1 MTDQKLYEPVRV
13 TRTIGGRTLTLETG
27 RMARQADGSVLATYG
42 ETTLLA
48 TTVSAPGRPD
58 IDFFPLTVEYREK
71 TYAAGKVP
79 GGFFKREM
87 RPRDH
92 EVLIARS
99 IDRPVRPLFPDGY
112 RDEVQIIVT
121 VFSYDRESEP
131 DTLAGVAA
139 MAALTLSSI
148 PFQGPGATVRVGRVD
163 DQFVLNPTTQQ
174 MGTSTLDLIIAGTPD
189 AVTMVEAG
197 AMELSE
203 QVMADAIEFGH
214 QAIVEICGMVKELH
228 ARAGKPKQEV
238 KTPGANPFTAQVQV
252 HREALTA
259 AMATPGKHA
268 KSKAVKTL
276 VSEKL
281 KALAAGVPEAER
293 VVAEKQLKTAFHD
306 LEGSIER
313 GNIAQRGVRADGRGL
328 RDIRP
333 INIELGVLART
344 HGSALFTRGET
355 QALVTV
361 TLGTGRDEQII
372 DGLQDEYSKRFML
385 HYNFPPFSVGEVRR
399 LVGTS
404 RREIGHGNLAERAV
418 NAVMP
423 PPEQFPYSA
432 RVVSEILES
441 NGSSS
446 MASVCGSSLALFDAG
461 CPLRSPVAGIAMGL
475 IKEGD
480 KFFVLSDILGSEDHN
495 GDMDFKVAGTVD
507 GVTALQMDIKVKG
520 LSGSL
525 LRSALEQAREGR
537 LHILGR
543 MADAIGQARE
553 GVSKWAP
560 VLVLKQIPV
569 EKIGFLIGPGGK
581 TIKALQAQF
590 LVRIEVNDDGA
601 VTIAGGPGSDLP
613 AAVAQIEAIC
623 GDAELGGVYKGKV
636 VSIREFGAFVEIFP
650 GKEGLLHVSEMGKA
664 GSFVKKIDDVMKIGD
679 VVEVKV
685 VNIDDIGR
693 VRLSMNLEAPIGGG
707 PGGGGGDRGGR
718 GGDRGPKADRQ
729 MPNVG
734 EIYEGDVTALKPYGA
749 FIEVLPGTEGLCH
762 VSEMGAG
769 FVKDPA
775 DVVSV
780 GQKVKVKVLEI
791 EEGSGRI
798 RLSIKQAD
806 PNYVAQAVG
815 VGGGEGGEGGGSR
828 GPGGGGQGGG
838 GHDRDRGHGGG
849 DRGGRGDRGGGRD
862 RGPRR

>member
-1 MTDQKLYEPVRV
+1 MSDPKLYEPVRV
-13 TRTIGGRTLTLETG
+13 SRTVGGRPMTLETG
-27 RMARQADGSVLATYG
+27 RMAKQADGSVFATYG
-42 ETTLLA
+42 ETSVLA
-48 TTVSAPGRPD
+48 TAQSAPGRPD

-112 RDEVQIIVT
+112 RDEVQLIIT

-131 DTLAGVAA
+131 DNLAGVAA

-148 PFQGPGATVRVGRVD
+148 PFQGPGAAVRVGRVD
-163 DQFVLNPTTQQ
+163 DQFVINPTTTQ
-174 MGTSTLDLIIAGTPD
+174 MASSTLDLVIAGTPE

-197 AMELSE
+197 AMELPE
-203 QVMADAIEFGH
+203 QVMADAILFGH
-214 QAIVEICGMVKELH
+214 QAIIEICGMIAEL
-228 ARAGKPKQEV
+228 AAKAGKPKQAV
-238 KTPGANPFTAQVQV
+238 TPPPANPWTAKVQA
-252 HREALTA
+252 HRAALVA

-268 KSKAVKTL
+268 KSKAVKTF
-276 VSEKL
+276 VSETV
-281 KALAAGVPEAER
+281 KALVAPLPELER
-293 VVAEKQLKTAFHD
+293 LPAEKLVKTAFHD
-306 LEGSIER
+306 LEGEIER
-313 GNIAQRGVRADGRGL
+313 QGIAERGVRADGRGL

-355 QALVTV
+355 QALVTI

-399 LVGTS
+399 LTGTS

-423 PPEQFPYSA
+423 PPEEFPYSA

-446 MASVCGSSLALFDAG
+446 MASVCGASLALFDAG

-495 GDMDFKVAGTVD
+495 GDMDFKVAGTKD

-520 LSGSL
+520 LSGAL
-525 LRSALEQAREGR
+525 LQQALEQAREGR

-543 MADAIGQARE
+543 MAEAIDAARP

-581 TIKALQAQF
+581 TIKGLQAQF
-590 LVRIEVNDDGA
+590 NVRIEVNDDGA
-601 VTIAGGPGSDLP
+601 VTVAGGPGSDLP

-623 GDAELGGVYKGKV
+623 GDAELGGIYKGKV

-650 GKEGLLHVSEMGKA
+650 GKEGLLHVSEMGK
-664 GSFVKKIDDVMKIGD
+664 GGGFVKKIDDVMKIGD

-693 VRLSMNLEAPIGGG
+693 VRLSMNLEAPLGG
-707 PGGGGGDRGGR
+707 PGGGGGGDRGGR
-718 GGDRGPKADRQ
+718 GDRGPKADRQ

-734 EIYEGDVTALKPYGA
+734 EVYEGEVTALKPYGA

-769 FVKDPA
+769 YVKDPA

-780 GQKVKVKVLEI
+780 GQKVQVKVLEV
-791 EEGSGRI
+791 EESGRI
-798 RLSIKQAD
+798 RLSMKQAD
-806 PNYVAQAVG
+806 PNYRDQPVATG
-815 VGGGEGGEGGGSR
+815 GREGGGGGGERRGGDSGG
-828 GPGGGGQGGG
+828 
-838 GHDRDRGHGGG
+838 RDRPRH
-849 DRGGRGDRGGGRD
+849 RGRGDRRD
-862 RGPRR
+862 

>member
-1 MTDQKLYEPVRV
+1 MSDPKLYEAIRV
-13 TRTIGGRTLTLETG
+13 SRQIGGRTMTLETG
-27 RMARQADGSVLATYG
+27 RMARQADGSVFATYG
-42 ETTLLA
+42 ETSLLA
-48 TTVSAPGRPD
+48 TAQSAPGRPD

-112 RDEVQIIVT
+112 RDEVQLIVT
-121 VFSYDRESEP
+121 VCSYDRDSEP
-131 DTLAGVAA
+131 DNLAGVAA

-148 PFQGPGATVRVGRVD
+148 PFQGPGAAVRVGRVD
-163 DQFVLNPTTQQ
+163 EQFVVNPTTTQ
-174 MGTSTLDLIIAGTPD
+174 MATSTLDLVVAGTAD

-197 AMELSE
+197 AMELPE
-203 QVMADAIEFGH
+203 QVMADAILFGH
-214 QAIVEICGMVKELH
+214 QAIVEICGMISELA
-228 ARAGKPKQEV
+228 ARAGKPKQSV
-238 KTPGANPFTAQVQV
+238 TTPAPNPFTSAVAG
-252 HREALTA
+252 RRTALAA

-268 KSKAVKTL
+268 KSKAVKTF
-276 VSEKL
+276 VSEQIQ
-281 KALAAGVPEAER
+281 ALVAALPEAER
-293 VVAEKQLKTAFHD
+293 LPAEKQAKAAFHD
-306 LEGSIER
+306 LEGEIER
-313 GNIAQRGVRADGRGL
+313 KSIAERGVRADGRGL
-328 RDIRP
+328 KDIRP

-355 QALVTV
+355 QALVTI

-423 PPEQFPYSA
+423 PPEEFPYSA

-446 MASVCGSSLALFDAG
+446 MASVCGASLALFDAG

-475 IKEGD
+475 IKEGEQ
-480 KFFVLSDILGSEDHN
+480 FFVLSDILGSEDHN
-495 GDMDFKVAGTVD
+495 GDMDFKVAGTKD

-520 LSGSL
+520 LSGAL
-525 LRSALEQAREGR
+525 LGRALEQAREGR

-543 MADAIGQARE
+543 MAEAIDAARP

-581 TIKALQAQF
+581 TIKGLQAQF
-590 LVRIEVNDDGA
+590 NVRIEVNDDGA

-623 GDAELGGVYKGKV
+623 GDAELGAVYKGKV

-650 GKEGLLHVSEMGKA
+650 GKEGLLHVSEMGK
-664 GSFVKKIDDVMKIGD
+664 GGGFVKKIDDVMKIGD

-693 VRLSMNLEAPIGGG
+693 VRLSMNLEAPLGG
-707 PGGGGGDRGGR
+707 PGGGGGGDRGGR
-718 GGDRGPKADRQ
+718 GDRGPKADRQ

-734 EIYEGDVTALKPYGA
+734 EVYEGEVTALKPYGA

-769 FVKDPA
+769 YVKDPA

-780 GQKVKVKVLEI
+780 GQKVKVKVLDV
-791 EEGSGRI
+791 EESGRI
-798 RLSIKQAD
+798 RLSMKQAD
-806 PNYVAQAVG
+806 PNFQPVATG
-815 VGGGEGGEGGGSR
+815 GGDGGGEGGGGA
-828 GPGGGGQGGG
+828 GGGGRRDAGG
-838 GHDRDRGHGGG
+838 RDRH
-849 DRGGRGDRGGGRD
+849 RGGRGRGDRRD
-862 RGPRR
+862 

>member
-1 MTDQKLYEPVRV
+1 MSDPKLYEAIRV
-13 TRTIGGRTLTLETG
+13 SRQIGGRTMTLETG
-27 RMARQADGSVLATYG
+27 RMARQADGSVFATYG
-42 ETTLLA
+42 ETSLLA
-48 TTVSAPGRPD
+48 TAQSAPGRPD

-112 RDEVQIIVT
+112 RDEVQLIVT
-121 VFSYDRESEP
+121 VCSYDRDSEP
-131 DTLAGVAA
+131 DNLAGVAA

-148 PFQGPGATVRVGRVD
+148 PFQGPGAAVRVGRVD
-163 DQFVLNPTTQQ
+163 DQFVVNPTTTQ
-174 MGTSTLDLIIAGTPD
+174 MATSTLDLVVAGTAD

-197 AMELSE
+197 AMELPE
-203 QVMADAIEFGH
+203 QVMADAILFGH
-214 QAIVEICGMVKELH
+214 QAIVEICGMISELA
-228 ARAGKPKQEV
+228 ARAGKPKQSV
-238 KTPGANPFTAQVQV
+238 TTPAPNPFTSAVAG
-252 HREALTA
+252 RRTALAA

-268 KSKAVKTL
+268 KSKAVKTF
-276 VSEKL
+276 VSEQIQ
-281 KALAAGVPEAER
+281 ALVAALPEAER
-293 VVAEKQLKTAFHD
+293 LPAEKQAKAAFHD
-306 LEGSIER
+306 LEGEIER
-313 GNIAQRGVRADGRGL
+313 KSIAERGVRADGRGL
-328 RDIRP
+328 KDIRP

-355 QALVTV
+355 QALVTI

-423 PPEQFPYSA
+423 PPEEFPYSA

-446 MASVCGSSLALFDAG
+446 MASVCGASLALFDAG

-475 IKEGD
+475 IKEGEQ
-480 KFFVLSDILGSEDHN
+480 FFVLSDILGSEDHN
-495 GDMDFKVAGTVD
+495 GDMDFKVAGTKD

-520 LSGSL
+520 LSGAL
-525 LRSALEQAREGR
+525 LGRALEQAREGR

-543 MADAIGQARE
+543 MAEAIDAARP

-581 TIKALQAQF
+581 TIKGLQAQF
-590 LVRIEVNDDGA
+590 NVRIEVNDDGA

-623 GDAELGGVYKGKV
+623 GDAELGAVYKGKV

-650 GKEGLLHVSEMGKA
+650 GKEGLLHVSEMGK
-664 GSFVKKIDDVMKIGD
+664 GGGFVKKIDDVMKIGD

-693 VRLSMNLEAPIGGG
+693 VRLSMNLEAPLGG
-707 PGGGGGDRGGR
+707 PGGGGGGDRGGR
-718 GGDRGPKADRQ
+718 GDRGPKADRQ

-734 EIYEGDVTALKPYGA
+734 EVYEGEVTALKPYGA

-769 FVKDPA
+769 YVKDPA

-780 GQKVKVKVLEI
+780 GQKVKVKVLDV
-791 EEGSGRI
+791 EESGRI
-798 RLSIKQAD
+798 RLSMKQAD
-806 PNYVAQAVG
+806 PNFQPVATG
-815 VGGGEGGEGGGSR
+815 GEDGGGEGGGGA
-828 GPGGGGQGGG
+828 GGGGR
-838 GHDRDRGHGGG
+838 RD
-849 DRGGRGDRGGGRD
+849 GGGRD
-862 RGPRR
+862 RHRGGRGRGDRRD

>member
-1 MTDQKLYEPVRV
+1 
-13 TRTIGGRTLTLETG
+13 
-27 RMARQADGSVLATYG
+27 DGAVFASYG
-42 ETTLLA
+42 ETSLLA
-48 TTVSAPGRPD
+48 TAQSAPGRPD

-112 RDEVQIIVT
+112 RDEVQLIVT
-121 VFSYDRESEP
+121 VCSYDRESEP
-131 DTLAGVAA
+131 DNLAGVAA

-148 PFQGPGATVRVGRVD
+148 PFQGPGAAVRVGRVD
-163 DQFVLNPTTQQ
+163 EQFVLNPTTAQ
-174 MGTSTLDLIIAGTPD
+174 MAVSTLDLVIAGTAD

-197 AMELSE
+197 AMELPES
-203 QVMADAIEFGH
+203 VMADAILFGH
-214 QAIVEICGMVKELH
+214 QAIVGICGMIAELV
-228 ARAGKPKQEV
+228 AQAGKPKQAV
-238 KTPGANPFTAQVQV
+238 TPPAPNPWTAQVQA
-252 HREALTA
+252 HRAALA
-259 AMATPGKHA
+259 AALATPGKHA

-276 VSEKL
+276 VSEKI
-281 KALAAGVPEAER
+281 KALAGSLPDAER
-293 VVAEKQLKTAFHD
+293 IVAEKQLKSAFHD
-306 LEGSIER
+306 LEGENERRNIAER
-313 GNIAQRGVRADGRGL
+313 GARADGRGL
-328 RDIRP
+328 KDIRP

-344 HGSALFTRGET
+344 HGSSLFTRGET
-355 QALVTV
+355 QALVTI

-385 HYNFPPFSVGEVRR
+385 HYNFPPYSVGEVRR

-423 PPEQFPYSA
+423 PPEEFPYSA

-446 MASVCGSSLALFDAG
+446 MATVCGASLALFDAG

-480 KFFVLSDILGSEDHN
+480 EFFVLSDILGSEDHN
-495 GDMDFKVAGTVD
+495 GDMDFKVAGTAN

-520 LSGSL
+520 LSGAL
-525 LRSALEQAREGR
+525 LHRALEQAREGR
-537 LHILGR
+537 MHILGR
-543 MADAIGQARE
+543 MAEAIDAARP

-581 TIKALQAQF
+581 TIKGLQTQF
-590 LVRIEVNDDGA
+590 NVRIEVNDDGA
-601 VTIAGGPGSDLP
+601 VTVAGGPGSDLP

-623 GDAELGGVYKGKV
+623 GDAELGAVYKGKV

-650 GKEGLLHVSEMGKA
+650 GKEGLLHVSEMSKG
-664 GSFVKKIDDVMKIGD
+664 GGFVKKIDDVMKIGD

-693 VRLSMNLEAPIGGG
+693 VRLSMNLEAPLGG
-707 PGGGGGDRGGR
+707 PGGGGGGERGGR
-718 GGDRGPKADRQ
+718 PPMAERQ

-734 EIYEGDVTALKPYGA
+734 EVYEGEVTGLKPYGA

-762 VSEMGAG
+762 VSEMGTG
-769 FVKDPA
+769 YVKDPA

-780 GQKVKVKVLEI
+780 GDKVKVKVLDV
-791 EEGSGRI
+791 EESGRI

-806 PNYVAQAVG
+806 PNFKDQPVAT
-815 VGGGEGGEGGGSR
+815 
-828 GPGGGGQGGG
+828 
-838 GHDRDRGHGGG
+838 
-849 DRGGRGDRGGGRD
+849 GGRD
-862 RGPRR
+862 GG

>member
-1 MTDQKLYEPVRV
+1 MSDPKLYEAIRV
-13 TRTIGGRTLTLETG
+13 SRQIGGRTMTLETG
-27 RMARQADGSVLATYG
+27 RMARQADGSVFATYG
-42 ETTLLA
+42 ETSLLA
-48 TTVSAPGRPD
+48 TAQSAPGRPD

-112 RDEVQIIVT
+112 RDEVQLIVT
-121 VFSYDRESEP
+121 VCSYDRDSEP
-131 DTLAGVAA
+131 DNLAGVAA

-148 PFQGPGATVRVGRVD
+148 PFQGPGAAVRVGRVD
-163 DQFVLNPTTQQ
+163 DQFVVNPTTTQ
-174 MGTSTLDLIIAGTPD
+174 MATSTLDLVVAGTAD

-197 AMELSE
+197 AMELPE
-203 QVMADAIEFGH
+203 QVMADAILFGH
-214 QAIVEICGMVKELH
+214 QAIVEICGMISELA
-228 ARAGKPKQEV
+228 ARAGKPKQSV
-238 KTPGANPFTAQVQV
+238 TTPAPNPFTSAVAG
-252 HREALTA
+252 RRTALAA

-268 KSKAVKTL
+268 KSKAVKSF
-276 VSEKL
+276 VSEQIQ
-281 KALAAGVPEAER
+281 ALVAALPEAER
-293 VVAEKQLKTAFHD
+293 LPAEKQAKAAFHD
-306 LEGSIER
+306 LEGEIER
-313 GNIAQRGVRADGRGL
+313 KSIAERGVRADGRGL
-328 RDIRP
+328 KDIRP

-355 QALVTV
+355 QALVTI

-423 PPEQFPYSA
+423 PPEEFPYSA

-446 MASVCGSSLALFDAG
+446 MASVCGASLALFDAG

-475 IKEGD
+475 IKEGEQ
-480 KFFVLSDILGSEDHN
+480 FFVLSDILGSEDHN
-495 GDMDFKVAGTVD
+495 GDMDFKVAGTKD

-520 LSGSL
+520 LSGAL
-525 LRSALEQAREGR
+525 LGRALEQAREGR

-543 MADAIGQARE
+543 MAEAIDAARP

-581 TIKALQAQF
+581 TIKGLQAQF
-590 LVRIEVNDDGA
+590 NVRIEVNDDGA

-623 GDAELGGVYKGKV
+623 GDAELGAVYKGKV

-650 GKEGLLHVSEMGKA
+650 GKEGLLHVSEMGK
-664 GSFVKKIDDVMKIGD
+664 GGGFVKKIDDVMKIGD

-693 VRLSMNLEAPIGGG
+693 VRLSMNLEAPLGG
-707 PGGGGGDRGGR
+707 PGGGGGGDRGG
-718 GGDRGPKADRQ
+718 
-729 MPNVG
+729 
-734 EIYEGDVTALKPYGA
+734 
-749 FIEVLPGTEGLCH
+749 
-762 VSEMGAG
+762 
-769 FVKDPA
+769 
-775 DVVSV
+775 
-780 GQKVKVKVLEI
+780 
-791 EEGSGRI
+791 
-798 RLSIKQAD
+798 
-806 PNYVAQAVG
+806 
-815 VGGGEGGEGGGSR
+815 GGGWGGGGGGGGGSF
-828 GPGGGGQGGG
+828 GGFGGGSSGGGGGGG
-838 GHDRDRGHGGG
+838 SW
-849 DRGGRGDRGGGRD
+849 
-862 RGPRR
+862 

>member
-1 MTDQKLYEPVRV
+1 MSDPKLYEPIRV
-13 TRTIGGRTLTLETG
+13 SRDIGGRTMTLETG
-27 RMARQADGSVLATYG
+27 RMAKQADGSVFATYG
-42 ETTLLA
+42 ETSLLA
-48 TTVSAPGRPD
+48 TAQSAPGRPD

-92 EVLIARS
+92 EVLIARA

-112 RDEVQIIVT
+112 RDEVQLIVT
-121 VFSYDRESEP
+121 VCSYDRESEP
-131 DTLAGVAA
+131 DNLAGVAA

-148 PFQGPGATVRVGRVD
+148 PFQGPGASVRVGRVE
-163 DQFVLNPTTQQ
+163 DQFVLNPTTTQ
-174 MGTSTLDLIIAGTPD
+174 MATSTLDLVIAGTAD

-197 AMELSE
+197 AMELPE
-203 QVMADAIEFGH
+203 QVMADAILFGH
-214 QAIVEICGMVKELH
+214 QAIVEICRMISEL
-228 ARAGKPKQEV
+228 AAQAGKPKQDV
-238 KTPGANPFTAQVQV
+238 TPPAPNPFTSAVRAQ
-252 HREALTA
+252 RAAMTA
-259 AMATPGKHA
+259 ALATPGKHA
-268 KSKAVKTL
+268 KSKAVKAFVAEQIQAL
-276 VSEKL
+276 VGSLPADQKL
-281 KALAAGVPEAER
+281 
-293 VVAEKQLKTAFHD
+293 VAEKQAKSAFHD
-306 LEGSIER
+306 LEGDIER
-313 GNIAQRGVRADGRGL
+313 GNIVERGVRADGRGL
-328 RDIRP
+328 TQIRP

-399 LVGTS
+399 LTGTS

-423 PPEQFPYSA
+423 PPEDFPYSA

-446 MASVCGSSLALFDAG
+446 MASVCGASLALFDAG
-461 CPLRSPVAGIAMGL
+461 CPLRAPVAGIAMGL

-480 KFFVLSDILGSEDHN
+480 QFFVLSDILGSEDHN
-495 GDMDFKVAGTVD
+495 GDMDFKVAGTKD

-520 LSGSL
+520 LSGAL
-525 LRSALEQAREGR
+525 LQRALDQAREGR

-543 MADAIGQARE
+543 MAEAIDAARP

-569 EKIGFLIGPGGK
+569 DKIGFLIGPGGK
-581 TIKALQAQF
+581 TIKGLQAQF
-590 LVRIEVNDDGA
+590 NVRIEVNDDGA

-650 GKEGLLHVSEMGKA
+650 GKEGLLHVSEMGK
-664 GSFVKKIDDVMKIGD
+664 GGGFVKKIDDVMKVGD

-693 VRLSMNLEAPIGGG
+693 VRLSMNLDAPLGP
-707 PGGGGGDRGGR
+707 PGGGGERGGR
-718 GGDRGPKADRQ
+718 GERVPKAERQ

-734 EIYEGDVTALKPYGA
+734 EIYDGEVTALKPYGA

-769 FVKDPA
+769 YVKDPA

-780 GQKVKVKVLEI
+780 GQKVKVKVLDV
-791 EEGSGRI
+791 EESGRI
-798 RLSIKQAD
+798 RLSMKQAD
-806 PNYVAQAVG
+806 PNFPDQPVATG
-815 VGGGEGGEGGGSR
+815 GREGGGEGGGHREGGG
-828 GPGGGGQGGG
+828 GGGG
-838 GHDRDRGHGGG
+838 
-849 DRGGRGDRGGGRD
+849 GGGRD
-862 RGPRR
+862 RHRGRGRGDRRD

>member
-1 MTDQKLYEPVRV
+1 MSDPKLYEPVRV
-13 TRTIGGRTLTLETG
+13 SRTVGGRTMTLETG
-27 RMARQADGSVLATYG
+27 RMAKQADGSVFATYG
-42 ETTLLA
+42 ETSVLA
-48 TTVSAPGRPD
+48 TAQSAPGRPD

-112 RDEVQIIVT
+112 RDEVQLIIT
-121 VFSYDRESEP
+121 VCSYDRESEP
-131 DTLAGVAA
+131 DNLAGVAA

-148 PFQGPGATVRVGRVD
+148 PFQGPGAAVRVGRVD
-163 DQFVLNPTTQQ
+163 DQFVLNPTTTQ
-174 MGTSTLDLIIAGTPD
+174 MATSTLDLVIAGTPE

-197 AMELSE
+197 AMELPE
-203 QVMADAIEFGH
+203 QVMADAILFGH
-214 QAIVEICGMVKELH
+214 QAIIEICGMITEL
-228 ARAGKPKQEV
+228 AAQAGKPKQAV
-238 KTPGANPFTAQVQV
+238 TPPIPNPWTAKVQA
-252 HREALTA
+252 HRATLVA

-268 KSKAVKTL
+268 KSKAVKTF
-276 VSEKL
+276 VSETV
-281 KALAAGVPEAER
+281 KALVAPLTEAER
-293 VVAEKQLKTAFHD
+293 LPAEKLVKSAFHD
-306 LEGSIER
+306 LEGEIER
-313 GNIAQRGVRADGRGL
+313 KSIAERGVRADGRGL
-328 RDIRP
+328 KDIRP

-355 QALVTV
+355 QALVTI

-423 PPEQFPYSA
+423 PPEEFPYSA

-446 MASVCGSSLALFDAG
+446 MASVCGASLALFDAG

-495 GDMDFKVAGTVD
+495 GDMDFKVAGTKA

-520 LSGSL
+520 LSGAL
-525 LRSALEQAREGR
+525 LQQALEQAREGR

-543 MADAIGQARE
+543 MAEAIDAARP

-581 TIKALQAQF
+581 TIKGLQAQF

-601 VTIAGGPGSDLP
+601 VTVAGGPGSDLP
-613 AAVAQIEAIC
+613 GAVAQIEAIC
-623 GDAELGGVYKGKV
+623 GDAELGAVYKGKV

-650 GKEGLLHVSEMGKA
+650 GKEGLLHVSEMGK
-664 GSFVKKIDDVMKIGD
+664 GGGFVKKIDDVMKIGD

-693 VRLSMNLEAPIGGG
+693 VRLSMNLDAPLGG
-707 PGGGGGDRGGR
+707 PGGGGGGDRGGR
-718 GGDRGPKADRQ
+718 GDRGPKADRV

-734 EIYEGDVTALKPYGA
+734 EIYEGEVTALKPYGA

-769 FVKDPA
+769 YVKDPA

-780 GQKVKVKVLEI
+780 GQKVQVKVLEV
-791 EEGSGRI
+791 EESGRI
-798 RLSIKQAD
+798 RLSMKQAD
-806 PNYVAQAVG
+806 PNYRDQPVATG
-815 VGGGEGGEGGGSR
+815 GRDGGGGGGGGGGER
-828 GPGGGGQGGG
+828 
-838 GHDRDRGHGGG
+838 RGG
-849 DRGGRGDRGGGRD
+849 DGGGRD
-862 RGPRR
+862 RRPRGRGDRRD

>member
-1 MTDQKLYEPVRV
+1 MSDPKLYEAIRV
-13 TRTIGGRTLTLETG
+13 SRQIGGRTMTLETG
-27 RMARQADGSVLATYG
+27 RMARQADGSVFATYG
-42 ETTLLA
+42 ETSLLA
-48 TTVSAPGRPD
+48 TAQSAPGRPD

-112 RDEVQIIVT
+112 RDEVQLIVT
-121 VFSYDRESEP
+121 VCSYDRDSEP
-131 DTLAGVAA
+131 DNLAGVAA

-148 PFQGPGATVRVGRVD
+148 PFQGPGAAVRVGRVD
-163 DQFVLNPTTQQ
+163 DQFVVNPTTTQ
-174 MGTSTLDLIIAGTPD
+174 MATSTLDLVVAGTAD

-197 AMELSE
+197 AMELPE
-203 QVMADAIEFGH
+203 QVMADAILFGH
-214 QAIVEICGMVKELH
+214 QAIVEICGMISELA
-228 ARAGKPKQEV
+228 ARAGKPKQSV
-238 KTPGANPFTAQVQV
+238 TTPAPNPFTSAVAG
-252 HREALTA
+252 RRTALAA

-268 KSKAVKTL
+268 KSKAVKTF
-276 VSEKL
+276 VSEQIQ
-281 KALAAGVPEAER
+281 ALVAALPEAER
-293 VVAEKQLKTAFHD
+293 LPAEKQAKAAFHD
-306 LEGSIER
+306 LEGEIER
-313 GNIAQRGVRADGRGL
+313 KSIAERGVRADGRGL
-328 RDIRP
+328 KDIRP

-355 QALVTV
+355 QALVTI

-423 PPEQFPYSA
+423 PPEEFPYSA

-446 MASVCGSSLALFDAG
+446 MASVCGASLALFDAG

-475 IKEGD
+475 IKEGEQ
-480 KFFVLSDILGSEDHN
+480 FFVLSDILGSEDHN
-495 GDMDFKVAGTVD
+495 GDMDFKVAGTKD

-520 LSGSL
+520 LSGAL
-525 LRSALEQAREGR
+525 LGRALEQAREGR

-543 MADAIGQARE
+543 MAEAIDAARP

-581 TIKALQAQF
+581 TIKGLQAQF
-590 LVRIEVNDDGA
+590 NVRIEVNDDGA

-623 GDAELGGVYKGKV
+623 GDAELGAVYKGKV

-650 GKEGLLHVSEMGKA
+650 GKEGLLHVSEMGK
-664 GSFVKKIDDVMKIGD
+664 GGGFVKKIDDVMKIGD

-693 VRLSMNLEAPIGGG
+693 VRLSMNLEAPLGG
-707 PGGGGGDRGGR
+707 PGGGGGGDRGGR
-718 GGDRGPKADRQ
+718 GDRGPKADRQ

-734 EIYEGDVTALKPYGA
+734 EVYEGEVTALKPYGA

-769 FVKDPA
+769 YVKDPA

-780 GQKVKVKVLEI
+780 GQKVKVKVLDV
-791 EEGSGRI
+791 EESGRI
-798 RLSIKQAD
+798 RLSMKQAD
-806 PNYVAQAVG
+806 PNFQPVATG
-815 VGGGEGGEGGGSR
+815 GGDGGGEGG
-828 GPGGGGQGGG
+828 GGGGGGG
-838 GHDRDRGHGGG
+838 RRD
-849 DRGGRGDRGGGRD
+849 GGGRD
-862 RGPRR
+862 RHRGGRGRGDRRD

>member
-1 MTDQKLYEPVRV
+1 MSDPKLYEPIRV
-13 TRTIGGRTLTLETG
+13 SRDIGGRTMTLETG
-27 RMARQADGSVLATYG
+27 RMAKQADGAVFATYG
-42 ETTLLA
+42 ETSLLA
-48 TTVSAPGRPD
+48 TAQSAPGRPD

-112 RDEVQIIVT
+112 RDEVQLIVT
-121 VFSYDRESEP
+121 VCSYDRESEP
-131 DTLAGVAA
+131 DNLAGVAA

-148 PFQGPGATVRVGRVD
+148 PFQGPGASVRVGRVD
-163 DQFVLNPTTQQ
+163 DQFVLNPTTTQ
-174 MGTSTLDLIIAGTPD
+174 MATSTLDLVIAGTAD

-197 AMELSE
+197 AMELPE
-203 QVMADAIEFGH
+203 QVMADAILFGH
-214 QAIVEICGMVKELH
+214 QAIVEVCGMISEL
-228 ARAGKPKQEV
+228 AAQAGKPKQDV
-238 KTPGANPFTAQVQV
+238 TPPAPNPFTSAVQAQ
-252 HREALTA
+252 RAALAA

-268 KSKAVKTL
+268 KSKAVKGFVAEQVQAL
-276 VSEKL
+276 VGSR
-281 KALAAGVPEAER
+281 PQDER
-293 VVAEKQLKTAFHD
+293 LVAEKQAKAAFHD
-306 LEGSIER
+306 LEGDIER
-313 GNIAQRGVRADGRGL
+313 KNIAERGVRADGRGL
-328 RDIRP
+328 TQIRP

-355 QALVTV
+355 QALVTI

-399 LVGTS
+399 MTGTS

-423 PPEQFPYSA
+423 PPEEFPYSA

-446 MASVCGSSLALFDAG
+446 MASVCGASLALFDAG

-495 GDMDFKVAGTVD
+495 GDMDFKVAGTKD

-520 LSGSL
+520 LSGAL
-525 LRSALEQAREGR
+525 LQRALEQAREGR
-537 LHILGR
+537 MHILGR
-543 MADAIGQARE
+543 MAEAIDAARP

-581 TIKALQAQF
+581 TIKGLQAQF
-590 LVRIEVNDDGA
+590 NVRIEVNDDGA
-601 VTIAGGPGSDLP
+601 VTVAGGPGSDLP
-613 AAVAQIEAIC
+613 GAVAQIEAIC

-650 GKEGLLHVSEMGKA
+650 GKEGLLHVSEMGK
-664 GSFVKKIDDVMKIGD
+664 GGGFVKKIDDVMKIGD

-693 VRLSMNLEAPIGGG
+693 VRLSMNLDAPLGA
-707 PGGGGGDRGGR
+707 PGGGGDRGGR
-718 GGDRGPKADRQ
+718 GERVPKADRQ

-734 EIYEGDVTALKPYGA
+734 EIYEGEVTALKPYGA

-769 FVKDPA
+769 YVKDPA

-780 GQKVKVKVLEI
+780 GQKVKVKVLDV
-791 EEGSGRI
+791 EESGRI
-798 RLSIKQAD
+798 RLSMKQAD
-806 PNYVAQAVG
+806 PNFPDQPVATG
-815 VGGGEGGEGGGSR
+815 GREGGGEGGGRREGGG
-828 GPGGGGQGGG
+828 GG
-838 GHDRDRGHGGG
+838 
-849 DRGGRGDRGGGRD
+849 GGGRD
-862 RGPRR
+862 RHRGGRGRGDRRD

>member
-1 MTDQKLYEPVRV
+1 MSDPKLYEAIRV
-13 TRTIGGRTLTLETG
+13 SRQIGGRTMTLETG
-27 RMARQADGSVLATYG
+27 RMARQADGSVFATYG
-42 ETTLLA
+42 ETSLLA
-48 TTVSAPGRPD
+48 TAQSAPGRPD

-112 RDEVQIIVT
+112 RDEVQLIVT
-121 VFSYDRESEP
+121 VCSYDRDSEP
-131 DTLAGVAA
+131 DNLAGVAA

-148 PFQGPGATVRVGRVD
+148 PFQGPGAAVRVGRVD
-163 DQFVLNPTTQQ
+163 DQFVVNPTTTQ
-174 MGTSTLDLIIAGTPD
+174 MATSTLDLVVAGTAD

-197 AMELSE
+197 AMELPE
-203 QVMADAIEFGH
+203 QVMADAILFGH
-214 QAIVEICGMVKELH
+214 QAIVEICGMISELA
-228 ARAGKPKQEV
+228 ARAGKPKQSV
-238 KTPGANPFTAQVQV
+238 TTPAPNPFTSAVAG
-252 HREALTA
+252 RRTALAA

-268 KSKAVKTL
+268 KSKAVKTF
-276 VSEKL
+276 VSEQIQ
-281 KALAAGVPEAER
+281 ALVAALPEAER
-293 VVAEKQLKTAFHD
+293 LPAEKQAKAAFHD
-306 LEGSIER
+306 LEGEIER
-313 GNIAQRGVRADGRGL
+313 KSIAERGVRADGRGL
-328 RDIRP
+328 KDIRP

-355 QALVTV
+355 QALVTI

-423 PPEQFPYSA
+423 PPEEFPYSA

-446 MASVCGSSLALFDAG
+446 MASVCGASLALFDAG

-475 IKEGD
+475 IKEGEQ
-480 KFFVLSDILGSEDHN
+480 FFVLSDILGSEDHN
-495 GDMDFKVAGTVD
+495 GDMDFKVAGTKD

-520 LSGSL
+520 LSGAL
-525 LRSALEQAREGR
+525 LGRALEQAREGR

-543 MADAIGQARE
+543 MAEAIDAARP

-581 TIKALQAQF
+581 TIKGLQAQF
-590 LVRIEVNDDGA
+590 NVRIEVNDDGA

-623 GDAELGGVYKGKV
+623 GDAELGAVYKGKV

-650 GKEGLLHVSEMGKA
+650 GKEGLLHVSEMGK
-664 GSFVKKIDDVMKIGD
+664 GGGFVKKIDDVMKIGD

-693 VRLSMNLEAPIGGG
+693 VRLSMNLEAPLGG
-707 PGGGGGDRGGR
+707 PGGGGGGDRGGR
-718 GGDRGPKADRQ
+718 GDRGPKADRQ

-734 EIYEGDVTALKPYGA
+734 EVYEGEVTALKPYGA

-769 FVKDPA
+769 YVKDPA

-780 GQKVKVKVLEI
+780 GQKVKVKVLDV
-791 EEGSGRI
+791 EESGRI
-798 RLSIKQAD
+798 RLSMKQAD
-806 PNYVAQAVG
+806 PNFQPVATG
-815 VGGGEGGEGGGSR
+815 GGDGGGEGGGGA
-828 GPGGGGQGGG
+828 GGGGR
-838 GHDRDRGHGGG
+838 RD
-849 DRGGRGDRGGGRD
+849 GGGRD
-862 RGPRR
+862 RHRGGRGRGDRRD